1 MSSPPSQN
9 GSEAEA
15 PQQSSGQAQT
25 AVTEA
30 TECANCGRT
39 FVGDYCPDCGQEA
52 DTTISPLDVVAGF
65 FRELVD
71 LERGFWPTFKGLV
84 VRPRT
89 TLHDYVSGSRRRFSH
104 PGRYLMAAIVL
115 AYLSER
121 TLVWIGIRGPYEPP
135 AVATELGPNPS
146 LEVLL
151 ENLLVSRTGV
161 FELLQILYSS
171 QTFLIVASLLLALLV
186 SLMLFQLLRH
196 RLGGG
201 EALAVGAFITGQIIL
216 FAALVAWFIDS
227 GMYFG
232 MRATSGL
239 PWTAE
244 PSSTLSKL
252 PVRIPFSIYLLFG
265 AFWAIGLLIHTDD
278 APLFLP
284 LFFGVVNLHTEPEY
298 FFDASLA
305 WWLSYVAF
313 QHFFISAPI
322 GLLLQY
328 NVFSAGMSAL
338 IALLLFPN
346 LAIEVY
352 YRVR

>member
-1 MSSPPSQN
+1 MSSPVSQD
-9 GSEAEA
+9 GSETEA

-25 AVTEA
+25 AVTET

-52 DTTISPLDVVAGF
+52 DTTISPFDVIAGF
-65 FRELVD
+65 FRELID

-84 VRPRT
+84 LRPRT
-89 TLHDYVSGSRRRFSH
+89 TLHDYVSGARQRFSH

-121 TLVWIGIRGPYEPP
+121 TLVWTGIRGAYEPP
-135 AVATELGPNPS
+135 EVATEIGPNPS

-196 RLGGG
+196 RLGSG

-216 FAALVAWFIDS
+216 FATLVAWFHDS
-227 GMYFG
+227 WMYFG
-232 MRATSGL
+232 MRAISEL
-239 PWTAE
+239 PWTGE
-244 PSSTLSKL
+244 PSSIRSKL

-265 AFWAIGLLIHTDD
+265 ASWTTGLSVGTGD
-278 APLFLP
+278 ASLLQDA
-284 LFFGVVNLHTEPEY
+284 EPKY

-322 GLLLQY
+322 GLLVQY